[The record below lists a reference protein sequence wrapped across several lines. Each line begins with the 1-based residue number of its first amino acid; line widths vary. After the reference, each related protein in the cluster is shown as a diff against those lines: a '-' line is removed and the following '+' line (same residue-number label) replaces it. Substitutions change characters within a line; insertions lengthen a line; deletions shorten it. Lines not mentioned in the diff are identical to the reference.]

1 MTKKCQGCGKETD
14 LVMGLNSV
22 LLCRD
27 ECYPDIQI
35 EIEELRAANKP
46 VDITLLVRRRY
57 NRLHDKTRTERVN
70 RRNEELDAM
79 AQGLGFDS
87 LSQFLTAW
95 KNGEIKITV
104 ERLG

>member
-14 LVMGLNSV
+14 LVMGLGPV

-46 VDITLLVRRRY
+46 VDVTILTRRRY
-57 NRLHDKTRTERVN
+57 KRLHDNSTERVT
-70 RRNEELDAM
+70 RRNEELNAK
-79 AQGLGFDS
+79 AQELGFQS
-87 LSQFLTAW
+87 LSEMLTLW

-104 ERLG
+104 ER